1 MSKNIVWPQKSK
13 ELHSNHFDSTIWN
26 DYKFRDDDIIISTYA
41 KTGTTWVQQIV
52 SQLIFDGKEGLPVA
66 DMSPWLD
73 LRVPPKDVKLA
84 EVEAQT
90 HRRFIKT
97 HLPVEALVFSP
108 KVKYLYIARD
118 GRDVVWSLYN
128 HHSTANDLWYEALN
142 ETPGL
147 VGPPMTKPVDSI
159 VQYYHEWLDND
170 GYPFWSF
177 WENVRSWWEVRHL
190 PNVMLVHF
198 SNLKKDMPKEILRIA
213 GFLDIDINE
222 EKWHEILQHCSFDYM
237 KANAT
242 PSVPLGGAFWDGGA
256 EQFIYKGVNG
266 RWRELLNSTEI
277 KKYDSLAVKELG
289 KECAAWLTTGE
300 IS

>member
-13 ELHSNHFDSTIWN
+13 ELHSNHFDSTVWN

-52 SQLIFDGKEGLPVA
+52 SQLIFNGEEGLPVA

-90 HRRFIKT
+90 HRRFVKT

-147 VGPPMTKPVDSI
+147 VGPPITKPVDSI

-177 WENVRSWWEVRHL
+177 WENVRSWWKVRHL

-222 EKWHEILQHCSFDYM
+222 EKWHEILRHCSFDYM

-266 RWRELLNSTEI
+266 RWRELLNSTET
-277 KKYDSLAVKELG
+277 KKYDDLAVKELG
-289 KECAAWLTTGE
+289 KKCAAWLTTSE

>member
-1 MSKNIVWPQKSK
+1 MSKNIDWPQKSR

-52 SQLIFDGKEGLPVA
+52 SQLIFNGQEGLPVA

-177 WENVRSWWEVRHL
+177 WENIRSWWEIRDL

-213 GFLDIDINE
+213 EFLDIETNE
-222 EKWHEILQHCSFDYM
+222 EKWHDILHHCSFDYM
-237 KANAT
+237 KTNAT

-266 RWRELLNSTEI
+266 RWRESLNSDEI
-277 KKYDSLAVKELG
+277 NKYDNLALKELG
-289 KECAAWLTTGE
+289 KECATWLTTGD

>member
-1 MSKNIVWPQKSK
+1 MSKNIDWPQKSK

-52 SQLIFDGKEGLPVA
+52 SQLIFNGEEGLPVA

-128 HHSTANDLWYEALN
+128 HHSTANNLWYEALN

-177 WENVRSWWEVRHL
+177 WENVRSWWEIRDL

-213 GFLDIDINE
+213 EFLNIQINE
-222 EKWHEILQHCSFDYM
+222 EKWHDIVHHCSFDYM
-237 KANAT
+237 KRNAT

-266 RWRELLNSTEI
+266 RWRESLNSSEI
-277 KKYDSLAVKELG
+277 KKYDNLALKELG
-289 KECAAWLTTGE
+289 KECATWLTTGD

>member
-1 MSKNIVWPQKSK
+1 MSKDIVWPQKSK

-52 SQLIFDGKEGLPVA
+52 SQLIFDGEEGLPVA

-90 HRRFIKT
+90 HRRFVKT

-108 KVKYLYIARD
+108 RVKYLYIARD

-147 VGPPMTKPVDSI
+147 VGPPITKPVDSI

-222 EKWHEILQHCSFDYM
+222 GKWYEILQHCSFDYM

>member
-1 MSKNIVWPQKSK
+1 MSKNIVWPQKFK

-52 SQLIFDGKEGLPVA
+52 SQLIFDGEEGLPVA

-90 HRRFIKT
+90 HRRFVKT

-198 SNLKKDMPKEILRIA
+198 SNLKKDMPKGILRIA

-222 EKWHEILQHCSFDYM
+222 EKWHKILKHCSFDYM

-266 RWRELLNSTEI
+266 RWRKLLNSTET
-277 KKYDSLAVKELG
+277 KKYDGLAVKELG

>member
-26 DYKFRDDDIIISTYA
+26 DYKFRNDDIIISTYA

-52 SQLIFDGKEGLPVA
+52 SQLIFDGEEGLPVA

-159 VQYYHEWLDND
+159 V
-170 GYPFWSF
+170 
-177 WENVRSWWEVRHL
+177 
-190 PNVMLVHF
+190 
-198 SNLKKDMPKEILRIA
+198 
-213 GFLDIDINE
+213 
-222 EKWHEILQHCSFDYM
+222 
-237 KANAT
+237 
-242 PSVPLGGAFWDGGA
+242 
-256 EQFIYKGVNG
+256 
-266 RWRELLNSTEI
+266 
-277 KKYDSLAVKELG
+277 
-289 KECAAWLTTGE
+289 
-300 IS
+300 

>member
-52 SQLIFDGKEGLPVA
+52 SQLIFDGEEGLPVA

-147 VGPPMTKPVDSI
+147 VGPPITKPVNSI

-177 WENVRSWWEVRHL
+177 WENVISWWEVRHL

-222 EKWHEILQHCSFDYM
+222 GKWHEILQHCSCDYM

-289 KECAAWLTTGE
+289 TECAAWLATG
-300 IS
+300 

>member
-52 SQLIFDGKEGLPVA
+52 SQLIFDGEEGLPVA

-177 WENVRSWWEVRHL
+177 WENIRSWWEVRHL

-198 SNLKKDMPKEILRIA
+198 SNLKKDMPKEIRRIA
-213 GFLDIDINE
+213 EFLDIDINE
-222 EKWHEILQHCSFDYM
+222 EKWHEILRHCSFDYM